1 MQTPI
6 TGDTSAFPTL
16 HFHLKE
22 RSVDCAKKKKKKE
35 TRTKLV
41 NTAGSTLSQC
51 LGNCKLKSQEVG
63 SYTCVGYEG
72 PCI

>member
-51 LGNCKLKSQEVG
+51 LGKLQIKVSRG
-63 SYTCVGYEG
+63 GFLYLCGL
-72 PCI
+72 